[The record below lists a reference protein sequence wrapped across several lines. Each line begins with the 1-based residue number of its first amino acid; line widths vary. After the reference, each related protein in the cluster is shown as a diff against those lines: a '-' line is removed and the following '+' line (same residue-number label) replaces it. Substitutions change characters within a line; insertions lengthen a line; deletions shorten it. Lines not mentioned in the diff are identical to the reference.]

1 MPLSMV
7 TRGKNLLR
15 ITFSISLGLLA
26 AALFF
31 AVVASLNDHLEN
43 FWVNVVQM
51 FGLGLVVSAFAFL
64 PPLLVGSVALTWVP
78 KRPLGLALSL
88 LLFVIVTT
96 AFSRW
101 VFIYLDVIDKTSGFL
116 VTLPI
121 SFGAVAVTL
130 LPLLLSPGL
139 GRRSHSS

>member
-1 MPLSMV
+1 MPQGIGVDWASEIKFWKENEQKRDRQNSRTKIENNIVPLSMV

-78 KRPLGLALSL
+78 KRPLVLGT
-88 LLFVIVTT
+88 FT
-96 AFSRW
+96 AFVCDCNNRFFSLGL
-101 VFIYLDVIDKTSGFL
+101 YL
-116 VTLPI
+116 P
-121 SFGAVAVTL
+121 
-130 LPLLLSPGL
+130 
-139 GRRSHSS
+139 

>member
-1 MPLSMV
+1 MITGGRS
-7 TRGKNLLR
+7 LLR
-15 ITFSISLGLLA
+15 ITFGLGLGLLA

-31 AVVASLNDHLEN
+31 AVQVYLNDHLEM
-43 FWVNVVQM
+43 FWVNVAGM
-51 FGLGLVVSAFAFL
+51 FGIGLTIAVFAFL